1 MTRAGSP
8 AHGHVTIT
16 MKMTDA
22 VAVGMAAGMAIPR
35 ATPKR
40 HGTVGKSVA
49 GPVRGIAT
57 MTTMAAVVCP
67 GGTMTA
73 VSLVR
78 GLVTMTTMTIGAA
91 AADTAVGTA
100 IRKDI
105 PRRHAAAAGRPS
117 I

>member
-1 MTRAGSP
+1 MTR
-8 AHGHVTIT
+8 
-16 MKMTDA
+16 MMMTGP
-22 VAVGMAAGMAIPR
+22 VAAGMAAGTGIPR
-35 ATPKR
+35 VTRRPHIA
-40 HGTVGKSVA
+40 VGRSVA
-49 GPVRGIAT
+49 VRAAGIAT
-57 MTTMAAVVCP
+57 MTTTMAAVVCP

-105 PRRHAAAAGRPS
+105 PRRRAAAAGRPS